1 MTAEGT
7 QAISTEEAIAR
18 VVESAERMGVALDE
32 GEAAEWIA
40 AMAAEVTGG
49 DVVLD
54 VGTGVYGHRVTMLD
68 FKPEDLAHFRK
79 VAAIVGFEDRPG
91 VSTALALSGSA
102 AQSKIHEYPADA
114 DFFERVHIKAPSR
127 EDACAIL
134 ADVIRDKA
142 LSTFRGKTHRLCEVT
157 FGTWQEAGTVGSK
170 PVKKGSPMR
179 WEPAAVQA
187 GSMELL
193 LSDGGTREMTWQEAS
208 TDPGWCKL
216 DWVIADEV
224 RGRLANASNV
234 LDPTWE
240 DPEGKIIPLDGY
252 LDPYFQEVYLEAE
265 SIPLFS
271 RLVKELTGDAVDG
284 YVDQLEDEVWKYT
297 VKDPNYGKAARR
309 MYNIFRLTGRYHE
322 AAYLRELFDDQV
334 TVMYQVA
341 ALVRTLDEATEEG
354 SQFDPEMIVGQ
365 TDQLI
370 MSAIKAL
377 EGEAESTI
385 VGHLLRLRDS
395 LADRGDQ
402 ETREVDMEG
411 IRAAAMLAVNDYF
424 HERMTSMPG
433 IKSYLDQI
441 ATRQS

>member
-7 QAISTEEAIAR
+7 PPISEDEAIAR
-18 VVESAERMGVALDE
+18 VVESAERMGVELDE

-54 VGTGVYGHRVTMLD
+54 VGSGVYGHRVTMLD
-68 FKPEDLAHFRK
+68 FKPEDLRHFRK
-79 VAAIVGFEDRPG
+79 VAAIVGLEDRPG
-91 VSTALALSGSA
+91 VATALALSGSA
-102 AQSKIHEYPADA
+102 AQSKIHDFPADA

-127 EDACAIL
+127 DEACSIL

-142 LSTFRGKTHRLCEVT
+142 LATFRGPTHRLCEVT
-157 FGTWQEAGTVGSK
+157 FGTWHQAGSVGGK
-170 PVKKGSPMR
+170 PVKKGTPIR
-179 WEPAAVQA
+179 WQPAAVQA
-187 GSMELL
+187 GRVELQL
-193 LSDGGTREMTWQEAS
+193 EEGGTHEMTWREAA

-216 DWVIADEV
+216 DWVVADEV

-284 YVDQLEDEVWKYT
+284 YVDQLEQEVWKYT
-297 VKDPNYGKAARR
+297 VKDLNYGKAARR
-309 MYNIFRLTGRYHE
+309 LYNIFRLTGRYHE

-334 TVMYQVA
+334 TAMYQVA
-341 ALVRTLDEATEEG
+341 ALVRTLDEATDEG
-354 SQFDPEMIVGQ
+354 SQFDPEMVVGQ

-395 LADRGDQ
+395 LSDRGDH
-402 ETREVDMEG
+402 ETRQQDIEG
-411 IRAAAMLAVNDYF
+411 VRTAAMLAVNDYF
-424 HERMTSMPG
+424 RDRMTAMPG
-433 IKSYLDQI
+433 IKSYLDEI
-441 ATRQS
+441 ATREG

>member
-1 MTAEGT
+1 MTAEVT
-7 QAISTEEAIAR
+7 RPITSDEAIAR
-18 VVESAERMGVALDE
+18 VVESAERMGVELGE

-40 AMAAEVTGG
+40 AMAAEVKGG

-54 VGTGVYGHRVTMLD
+54 VNTGVYGHRVTMLD

-79 VAAIVGFEDRPG
+79 IAAIVGFEDRPG
-91 VSTALALSGSA
+91 VATALALSGSA

-114 DFFERVHIKAPSR
+114 DFFERVHIEAPTR
-127 EDACAIL
+127 EEACDIL
-134 ADVIRDKA
+134 ADVIHEKA
-142 LSTFRGKTHRLCEVT
+142 LATFRGPTYRLCEVT
-157 FGTWQEAGTVGSK
+157 FGTWHESGTVGGNA
-170 PVKKGSPMR
+170 VKKGSPIR

-187 GSMELL
+187 GRMELL
-193 LSDGGTREMTWQEAS
+193 LPDGATREMTWREAAQ
-208 TDPGWCKL
+208 DPGWCKL
-216 DWVIADEV
+216 DWVVADEV

-240 DPEGKIIPLDGY
+240 DPAGKIIPLDGY

-284 YVDQLEDEVWKYT
+284 YVDQLEHEVWKYT

-309 MYNIFRLTGRYHE
+309 MYNVFRLTGRYHE

-341 ALVRTLDEATEEG
+341 ALVRTLDEATDEG
-354 SQFDPEMIVGQ
+354 SQFDPEMVVGQ

-395 LADRGDQ
+395 LSDRGDQ
-402 ETREVDMEG
+402 DTRQVDIEG
-411 IRAAAMLAVNDYF
+411 VRAAAMTAVNDYF
-424 HERMTSMPG
+424 QQRMTSMPG
-433 IKSYLDQI
+433 IKSYLDEI
-441 ATRQS
+441 ATRES

>member
-1 MTAEGT
+1 MTAEVT
-7 QAISTEEAIAR
+7 QPIDTDEAIAR
-18 VVESAERMGVALDE
+18 VVESAERMGVELAE

-40 AMAAEVTGG
+40 AMAVEVKGG

-54 VGTGVYGHRVTMLD
+54 VNTGVYGHRVTMLD

-91 VSTALALSGSA
+91 VATALALSGSA

-114 DFFERVHIKAPSR
+114 DFFERVHIEAPTR
-127 EDACAIL
+127 EEACDIL
-134 ADVIRDKA
+134 ADVIHEKA
-142 LSTFRGKTHRLCEVT
+142 LATFRGPTYRLCEVT
-157 FGTWQEAGTVGSK
+157 FGTWQETGTVGGN
-170 PVKKGSPMR
+170 PVKKGSPIR
-179 WEPAAVQA
+179 WEPEAVQA
-187 GSMELL
+187 GRVELVL
-193 LSDGGTREMTWQEAS
+193 PDGATREMTWQEAS
-208 TDPGWCKL
+208 RDPGWCKL
-216 DWVIADEV
+216 DWVVADEV

-284 YVDQLEDEVWKYT
+284 YVDQLEHEVWKYT

-309 MYNIFRLTGRYHE
+309 MYNVFRLTGRYHE

-341 ALVRTLDEATEEG
+341 ALVRTLDEATDEG
-354 SQFDPEMIVGQ
+354 SQFDPEMVVGQ

-395 LADRGDQ
+395 LSDRGDQ
-402 ETREVDMEG
+402 ETRERDLEG
-411 IRAAAMLAVNDYF
+411 VRVAAMLAVNDYF
-424 HERMTSMPG
+424 QQRMTSMPG
-433 IKSYLDQI
+433 IKSYLDEI
-441 ATRQS
+441 ATRES

>member
-1 MTAEGT
+1 MTDERSAALT
-7 QAISTEEAIAR
+7 PDEAIAR
-18 VVESAERMGVALDE
+18 VVESAERMGVDLDE

-40 AMAAEVTGG
+40 AMAVEVTGG
-49 DVVLD
+49 DVVVD
-54 VGTGVYGHRVTMLD
+54 IDTGVYGHRVTMLD

-91 VSTALALSGSA
+91 VATALALSGSA

-127 EDACAIL
+127 DEACSIL

-142 LSTFRGKTHRLCEVT
+142 LATFRGPTHRLCEVT
-157 FGTWQEAGTVGSK
+157 FGTWHETGTVGGK
-170 PVKKGSPMR
+170 AVKKGSPIR
-179 WEPAAVQA
+179 WVPAAVQA
-187 GSMELL
+187 GLIELL
-193 LSDGGTREMTWQEAS
+193 RPDGGTRTMTWQEAA

-216 DWVIADEV
+216 DWVVADEV

-240 DPEGKIIPLDGY
+240 DAEGKIIPLDGY

-284 YVDQLEDEVWKYT
+284 YVDQLENEVWKYT

-309 MYNIFRLTGRYHE
+309 LYNIFRLTGRYHE

-341 ALVRTLDEATEEG
+341 ALVRTLDEATDEG
-354 SQFDPEMIVGQ
+354 SQFDPEMVVGQ

-395 LADRGDQ
+395 LSDRGDH
-402 ETREVDMEG
+402 ETRELDIEG
-411 IRAAAMLAVNDYF
+411 VRTAAMQAVNDYF
-424 HERMTSMPG
+424 RERMTAMPG
-433 IKSYLDQI
+433 IKRYLDEI
-441 ATRQS
+441 ASRPS